1 MKRIAHLIGGEP
13 ASSADA
19 RLGPVF
25 NPATGEQTAELELAS
40 KQTVEKAIAK
50 SQAAFREW
58 SARTPINRARVM
70 FRYKELMQANMD
82 ELAVLVSREHGKTID
97 DAKGSITRG
106 IEIIEFA
113 CGIPQL
119 LKGEYSSNVGSGVDS
134 FNLRQALGV
143 CAGITPFNFPAM
155 IPLWMY
161 PLAITLGNTFVLKP
175 SEKVPG
181 TTDIL
186 IDLLE

>member
-82 ELAVLVSREHGKTID
+82 ELMHI
-97 DAKGSITRG
+97 
-106 IEIIEFA
+106 
-113 CGIPQL
+113 
-119 LKGEYSSNVGSGVDS
+119 
-134 FNLRQALGV
+134 
-143 CAGITPFNFPAM
+143 
-155 IPLWMY
+155 
-161 PLAITLGNTFVLKP
+161 
-175 SEKVPG
+175 
-181 TTDIL
+181 
-186 IDLLE
+186 